1 MKSNLNLLGM
11 ITAALISG
19 NSFSQDI
26 KPEPQKPPVCRE
38 CGVVE
43 SVREVEKRGEASG
56 AGAVAGGV
64 AGAVIGREVAGRRH
78 RGTGT
83 VLGAVGGAVAGH
95 QIEKHVRTE
104 RHYEIWV
111 RFDDGGARPV
121 IQDTPPA
128 WKAGDRVR
136 LVNGVLS
143 AN

>member
-1 MKSNLNLLGM
+1 MKLRMVFFG
-11 ITAALISG
+11 ALVLASA
-19 NSFSQDI
+19 NSLSQDI
-26 KPEPQKPPVCRE
+26 KPEPPKPLVCRE

-43 SVREVEKRGEASG
+43 SVREVEKRGDASG

-64 AGAVIGREVAGRRH
+64 AGAVIGRELGSRRH

-104 RHYEIWV
+104 RHWEVWV
-111 RFDDGGARPV
+111 RFEDGAARPV
-121 IQDTPPA
+121 IQDMPPA
-128 WKAGDRVR
+128 WRTGDRVR